1 MGPVVGRRT
10 WGGTIGCDSYSLVDD
25 TEVTMPMTGW
35 FAAPRAAADLRGS
48 AFSIENRGVEPDVE
62 VVYGPDDYLA
72 GKDPQLTKAV
82 ELAMARLDA
91 GEVIWRPEG
100 LSNRPPTTV

>member
-1 MGPVVGRRT
+1 MGRRT